1 MRVRSFL
8 VIVVA
13 SLAGTALAAQKKPP
27 KKANPLPA
35 PQDAPPPPPPRRDP
49 FRRADALARAHE
61 PGLLGAA
68 APAVRL
74 LVGRVGPRGKRRKEV
89 RRGQGRAGPRRVR
102 IAGELDGRQ
111 ERPGAEL
118 QRL

>member
-13 SLAGTALAAQKKPP
+13 SLAGTALAAQKTPAKEAP
-27 KKANPLPA
+27 PA
-35 PQDAPPPPPPRRDP
+35 PRPRRDP